1 MMVAI
6 TGRLFRFIQNDRENG
21 ALKAFG
27 TTKLLIT
34 PLRMNWAPC
43 LHTCAESQ
51 TFDARVTVPVV
62 LTPAAADP
70 RLMVT
75 PVCMG
80 SQMVGTG
87 SGMYPVYWLQ

>member
-1 MMVAI
+1 M
-6 TGRLFRFIQNDRENG
+6 
-21 ALKAFG
+21 
-27 TTKLLIT
+27 IT

-87 SGMYPVYWLQ
+87 SGMYPVYWLQWADWAYDHVLTGQGTHMLFEE